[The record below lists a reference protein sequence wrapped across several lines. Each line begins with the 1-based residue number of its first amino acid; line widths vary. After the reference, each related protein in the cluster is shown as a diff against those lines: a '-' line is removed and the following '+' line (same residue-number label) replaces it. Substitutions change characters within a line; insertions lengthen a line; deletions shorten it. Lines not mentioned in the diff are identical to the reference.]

1 MRRQGLAR
9 TFPKGRF
16 DGVRTYVA
24 DHTIGNN
31 QKTRNTICQNLDHGT
46 IVSGTVR
53 TVVCSAGAS

>member
-31 QKTRNTICQNLDHGT
+31 QKTRNKICQNLDHGT
-46 IVSGTVR
+46 IVSGTV
-53 TVVCSAGAS
+53 